1 MLRKKLLACLIGLGS
16 AQLAVAEEAKKSAIE
31 FDSETLTSLGIDP
44 QIAHYFS
51 SEAKFLPGGEL
62 GYAGR

>member
-31 FDSETLTSLGIDP
+31 FDSETLTN
-44 QIAHYFS
+44 
-51 SEAKFLPGGEL
+51 
-62 GYAGR
+62 GRDFP

>member
-51 SEAKFLPGGEL
+51 S
-62 GYAGR
+62 